1 MVARSSTGAPPPRG
15 NNASRGGPAIVSVN
29 ALKVACKH
37 CSLYRLCLPVGMD
50 DADLEELNRIIERRR
65 PMKRGHYLY
74 RVGDTFQ
81 AIYAVRSG
89 SIKTYTISTDGQEQ
103 VTGFHLAGE
112 LLGLDAI
119 SDGSHPCNAK
129 TLESTAVCEIPFDRL
144 DELCDRIPGLR
155 RQLFKVMSKELS
167 YEQSLLTL
175 LGKKNSQERLA
186 AFLLSLSN
194 RYRGRGFS
202 PQEFRLGMSR
212 DDIGNYLG
220 LAMETVSRMFTRF
233 QGEGILEVDHRNVRI
248 LDLERLQQLAHQDGG
263 VPISA

>member
-1 MVARSSTGAPPPRG
+1 MRFNPRPATGAT
-15 NNASRGGPAIVSVN
+15 AIVSVN
-29 ALKVACKH
+29 DLKVACKN
-37 CSLYRLCLPVGMD
+37 CSLFQLCLPVGMEE
-50 DADLEELNRIIERRR
+50 ADLEALNRIIERRR
-65 PMKRGHYLY
+65 PMKRGHHLY
-74 RVGDTFQ
+74 RIGDSFQ

-89 SIKTYTISTDGQEQ
+89 SIKTYTVSAEGQEQ

-119 SDGSHPCNAK
+119 NDGQHPCNAK
-129 TLESTAVCEIPFDRL
+129 VLESTAVCEIPFDRL

-167 YEQSLLTL
+167 FEQSLLTL

-186 AFLLSLSN
+186 AFLLSLSA
-194 RYRGRGFS
+194 RYRSRGFS

-233 QGEGILEVDHRNVRI
+233 QTEGILKVDNRNVRI
-248 LDLERLQQLAHQDGG
+248 LDLERLQTLAHQDGRI
-263 VPISA
+263 PISA

>member
-1 MVARSSTGAPPPRG
+1 ME
-15 NNASRGGPAIVSVN
+15 
-29 ALKVACKH
+29 
-37 CSLYRLCLPVGMD
+37 
-50 DADLEELNRIIERRR
+50 DADLEALNRIIERRR
-65 PMKRGHYLY
+65 PMKRGHHLY
-74 RVGDTFQ
+74 RIGDTFQ

-89 SIKTYTISTDGQEQ
+89 SIKTYTVSTEGQEQ

-119 SDGSHPCNAK
+119 NDGNHPCNAK
-129 TLESTAVCEIPFDRL
+129 ALETTAVCEIPFDRL

-155 RQLFKVMSKELS
+155 RQLFKIMSKELS
-167 YEQSLLTL
+167 FEQSLLTL

-186 AFLLSLSN
+186 AFLLSLSA

-202 PQEFRLGMSR
+202 AHEFRLGMSR

-233 QGEGILEVDHRNVRI
+233 QSEGILEVDNRDVRI
-248 LDLERLQQLAHQDGG
+248 LDLERLQTLAHQDGRI
-263 VPISA
+263 PISA

>member
-1 MVARSSTGAPPPRG
+1 MEE
-15 NNASRGGPAIVSVN
+15 
-29 ALKVACKH
+29 
-37 CSLYRLCLPVGMD
+37 
-50 DADLEELNRIIERRR
+50 ADLEALNRIIERRR
-65 PMKRGHYLY
+65 PMKRAEHLY
-74 RVGDTFQ
+74 RIGDDFQ

-89 SIKTYTISTDGQEQ
+89 SIKTYTVSAEGQEQ

-119 SDGSHPCNAK
+119 NDGRHPCNAK
-129 TLESTAVCEIPFDRL
+129 VLETTAVCEIPFDRL

-167 YEQSLLTL
+167 FEQSLLTL

-186 AFLLSLSN
+186 AFLLSLSE
-194 RYRGRGFS
+194 RFRGRGFS

-233 QGEGILEVDHRNVRI
+233 QHDGLLEVDNRNVRI
-248 LDLERLQQLAHQDGG
+248 LDLERLQVLAHQDGRI
-263 VPISA
+263 PISA